1 MPNHALDYDLDSVL
15 PFAQVE
21 QEKKINKVWPLLG
34 FRLRDKLTSAGRRRS
49 RCG

>member
-21 QEKKINKVWPLLG
+21 QEKKV
-34 FRLRDKLTSAGRRRS
+34 KLMRELAEKTQ
-49 RCG
+49 